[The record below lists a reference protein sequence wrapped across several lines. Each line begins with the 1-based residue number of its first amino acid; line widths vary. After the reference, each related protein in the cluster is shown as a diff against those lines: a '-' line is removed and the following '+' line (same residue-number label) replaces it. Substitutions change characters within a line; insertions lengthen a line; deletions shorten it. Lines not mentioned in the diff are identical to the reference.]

1 MGGIR
6 DEGEELGAEVFKA
19 EKAKKTCNT
28 SRPGDWIHTPG
39 GGAAPPGSLHN
50 LHGSERRQA
59 LQGSLTFS
67 INSQLPKQQKNMAT
81 GAAAKQ
87 EEASRKKKGGERRKT
102 RR

>member
-1 MGGIR
+1 MKGR
-6 DEGEELGAEVFKA
+6 SWETRFSKRRRPKKPATHLGQEIGFTLQA
-19 EKAKKTCNT
+19 
-28 SRPGDWIHTPG
+28 

-67 INSQLPKQQKNMAT
+67 INSQLPKQQKNTAA

-87 EEASRKKKGGERRKT
+87 EEASRKKKGGERRK